1 MSLPP
6 VSRVVFDTN
15 TILSAL
21 LLTKSRL
28 AWLRS
33 HWTENSCVPI
43 VSRATAAELARVLAY
58 SKFSLQH
65 DRRLELLGDYL
76 PNCET
81 IQEIEPCPIV
91 CRDAKDHIFLDLAHS
106 GRADI
111 LVSGDRVP
119 GSLPVARTWSR
130 TRNLSASAPVTHPPP
145 AMPANSASSADRAPR
160 SCR

>member
-1 MSLPP
+1 MGSWKPVSLPP

-15 TILSAL
+15 TILSSL
-21 LLTKSRL
+21 LFTKSRL

-111 LVSGDRVP
+111 LVSGDQDLLVLAGQTAFLIESPEAYRLRVHGP
-119 GSLPVARTWSR
+119 E
-130 TRNLSASAPVTHPPP
+130 PVT
-145 AMPANSASSADRAPR
+145 
-160 SCR
+160 